1 MSHCHFDE
9 FIPKNLKYH
18 ITEFGEI
25 NEICLVLSVN
35 IYCKKSKHCC
45 IIWFQVIAASP
56 SVEEREFMVEVSL
69 VRFDFINIKK
79 NLFMFFAKFTGP
91 WSTLELVNDPRPF
104 KANCSLCMEVVTRCK

>member
-1 MSHCHFDE
+1 MSHSHFDE
-9 FIPKNLKYH
+9 CIPKTLKHH

-35 IYCKKSKHCC
+35 IYCKKSEHCC

-69 VRFDFINIKK
+69 IRFDLINIFKK
-79 NLFMFFAKFTGP
+79 NL
-91 WSTLELVNDPRPF
+91 
-104 KANCSLCMEVVTRCK
+104 CSLQSSLSHGPH

>member
-1 MSHCHFDE
+1 MSHSHFDE
-9 FIPKNLKYH
+9 CIPKTLKHH

-25 NEICLVLSVN
+25 DEICLVLSVN

-69 VRFDFINIKK
+69 IRFDLINIKK
-79 NLFMFFAKFTGP
+79 NL
-91 WSTLELVNDPRPF
+91 
-104 KANCSLCMEVVTRCK
+104 CSLQSSLGHGLL